1 MLPCLTKW
9 FGYKIEIQFNKT
21 ALVVE
26 QNNYEANIVNAYI
39 VYDLYYWPRNPPNN
53 FVLKDC
59 LFGTTNLVKN
69 SDEIIFVTTMK

>member
-9 FGYKIEIQFNKT
+9 FGYKIGILFNKT

-39 VYDLYYWPRNPPNN
+39 VYDLYYWPRNPPKN
-53 FVLKDC
+53 FVLKIAC
-59 LFGTTNLVKN
+59 LVLL
-69 SDEIIFVTTMK
+69 I